1 MKKSF
6 VAATRASRRRE
17 NSTQHTTTHRTS
29 HVDYIIHKDAHMR
42 PKYTLYAV
50 PAGLVHISGAF
61 TDDELV
67 NVERALDA
75 ERWLSSSQAMCFSP
89 LPTWVTRLGQKIKSL
104 AIDSHAFA
112 ASDTTDD
119 AFNFCQ
125 CIVNQYSKVDGL
137 TPHVDLHAFGDVI
150 CSLSLKSSVMMDF
163 THTADASVPPV
174 RVRLDPGD
182 VLVLSGEARW
192 TFAHGI
198 APGTVDSDFETADF
212 ERGHRIS
219 ITLRTMDRDGYEL
232 RVRAPSP

>member
-1 MKKSF
+1 
-6 VAATRASRRRE
+6 
-17 NSTQHTTTHRTS
+17 
-29 HVDYIIHKDAHMR
+29 MR

-67 NVERALDA
+67 DVERALDA

-150 CSLSLKSSVMMDF
+150 CS
-163 THTADASVPPV
+163 AD
-174 RVRLDPGD
+174 R
-182 VLVLSGEARW
+182 
-192 TFAHGI
+192 
-198 APGTVDSDFETADF
+198 
-212 ERGHRIS
+212 RGHRIS
-219 ITLRTMDRDGYEL
+219 ITLRTMDPNGYEL